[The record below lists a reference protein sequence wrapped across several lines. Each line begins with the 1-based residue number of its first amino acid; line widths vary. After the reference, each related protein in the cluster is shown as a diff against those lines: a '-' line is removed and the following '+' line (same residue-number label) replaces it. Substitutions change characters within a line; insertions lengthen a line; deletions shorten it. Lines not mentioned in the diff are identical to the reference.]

1 MINNKLYKSL
11 DFGAPYFQKK
21 MTQIGSA
28 SIVMGF
34 RCLDTGA
41 GGEPNVGCKAQGWS
55 GPAVQQI
62 LSQRHAAYPK
72 GIFSSEGT
80 RSPNGASGLLAFL
93 SGCHGVSTCVSLT
106 AMLRLLLRP

>member
-1 MINNKLYKSL
+1 
-11 DFGAPYFQKK
+11 

-34 RCLDTGA
+34 RCLDNTGA

-72 GIFSSEGT
+72 GIFPRKERDLQMAPLACW
-80 RSPNGASGLLAFL
+80 RSCLGAMVCL
-93 SGCHGVSTCVSLT
+93 HVS
-106 AMLRLLLRP
+106 P

>member
-55 GPAVQQI
+55 GPAVQ
-62 LSQRHAAYPK
+62 R
-72 GIFSSEGT
+72 SS
-80 RSPNGASGLLAFL
+80 RSCRSGMLPTQKAFFPRKERDLQMAPLACWRSCPGAMVCL
-93 SGCHGVSTCVSLT
+93 HVS
-106 AMLRLLLRP
+106 P